1 VLLSTANAQTR
12 SSTPIRYAARIDA
25 YGRGLRLGV
34 PVDEFEVPVAIFEEP
49 DSRSREDTGIGSCC
63 TATIAADTH
72 NGTYGRHTAQ
82 LFVSERINVA

>member
-49 DSRSREDTGIGSCC
+49 DSRSQRGHRNRQLLHGDDRS
-63 TATIAADTH
+63 
-72 NGTYGRHTAQ
+72 RHA
-82 LFVSERINVA
+82 